1 MKAKKSLGQNFLK
14 DLNIL
19 SKIVEQGKI
28 SEKDTVLEI
37 GPGTGC
43 LTELILKKNPNK
55 LIVVEKDEKLS
66 NLLSEKYKNK
76 LEIINKDILD
86 CYKDF
91 RFKTPIKVFGNLPYN
106 ISTKILLSFIKI
118 NNLSRYFS
126 KFIFIF
132 QKEVADRIIADENTK
147 NYGRLS
153 IITDLKMKNM
163 PIRLK
168 LPPPSNS
175 SVNEELYPGQPS
187 PNGFPDTP
195 PPKLAPNGYHPKYG
209 KKADRYRRLDPV
221 SAVMMRKVG
230 TDDPKTNKQVSDAA
244 KKPK

>member
-1 MKAKKSLGQNFLK
+1 MRAKKSLGQNFLK

-66 NLLSEKYKNK
+66 NMLSEKYKNK

-86 CYKDF
+86 CYKEF
-91 RFKTPIKVFGNLPYN
+91 RFNNPIKVFGNLPYY

-118 NNLSRYFS
+118 NDLSKYFS

-132 QKEVADRIIADENTK
+132 QKEVADRIVANDNSK

-153 IITDLKMKNM
+153 ILSSWKFEKKKN
-163 PIRLK
+163 
-168 LPPPSNS
+168 
-175 SVNEELYPGQPS
+175 
-187 PNGFPDTP
+187 
-195 PPKLAPNGYHPKYG
+195 
-209 KKADRYRRLDPV
+209 LDI
-221 SAVMMRKVG
+221 
-230 TDDPKTNKQVSDAA
+230 
-244 KKPK
+244 